1 MIEGV
6 TIALMLVFS
15 YGNYTIANHKH
26 KNILVTFYQTDR
38 DSGENL
44 KKYLLLKQ
52 IKVTLQLTLTCGYL
66 Y

>member
-44 KKYLLLKQ
+44 KKYLLLKRNR
-52 IKVTLQLTLTCGYL
+52 
-66 Y
+66 